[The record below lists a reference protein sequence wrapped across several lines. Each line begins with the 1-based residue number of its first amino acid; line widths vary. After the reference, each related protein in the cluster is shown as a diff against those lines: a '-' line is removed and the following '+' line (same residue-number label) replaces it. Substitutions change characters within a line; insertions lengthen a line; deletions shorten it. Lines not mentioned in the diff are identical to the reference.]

1 MKGHGGAAKTGGV
14 PCGRPGKNCQTQKE
28 PNKQAPAAPALSE
41 AVCLL
46 LLRVRD
52 CRRRNTAAP
61 LGTSILCP
69 CFGGC
74 SRGAPQ
80 RNCPASSPCGCR
92 RDAQAL
98 CASAHSSGG
107 ARRIPEL
114 CLPRGAAGR
123 ARARV
128 VRTLPASGRHRR
140 PLRPPLL
147 LWAGL
152 PGVARDLA
160 GHSGAVQHPE
170 LAQREVTF
178 LDWTL
183 PAD

>member
-1 MKGHGGAAKTGGV
+1 MKGHRGVAKTGGV
-14 PCGRPGKNCQTQKE
+14 PCGQSGKNCQTQKE

-52 CRRRNTAAP
+52 RRRRNTAAP

-74 SRGAPQ
+74 SGGAPQ

-107 ARRIPEL
+107 ARRSPEL

-123 ARARV
+123 ARACV
-128 VRTLPASGRHRR
+128 VRTLPAPGRHRR

-147 LWAGL
+147 LWAAL
-152 PGVARDLA
+152 SGVARDLA